1 MSTSEKSSTTDIS
14 TIPVV
19 KKKRKWYLIPTY
31 IAVVFYIIFLGF
43 PFIWMLST
51 SFKSPYELLQLK
63 HSIIPDGFYWQN
75 YVDIIEKRGLINSA
89 KNSLVIALLTAALT
103 TLFTVPAAYAIAR
116 LRKVFTGIATGWILL
131 SQVFP
136 VSLVIIPLFMSVRRL
151 GLLDTIWG
159 LVLVYLVASLPFA
172 LWMLKGYVASIPLDL
187 EEAGAMDGASSL
199 QILRNI
205 VFPLLVP
212 GIVATALFT
221 FLNSWN
227 EFFFALV
234 LIQSPENE
242 TLPLTLARFMGS
254 EGQVLLGPLAAGAF
268 LATIPSLV
276 IFGVMQRKLAS
287 GLLAG
292 AVKG

>member
-1 MSTSEKSSTTDIS
+1 MSNVTKANLAPTPIE
-14 TIPVV
+14 
-19 KKKRKWYLIPTY
+19 KKKRKYYLIPTY
-31 IAVVFYIIFLGF
+31 IAVIFYLLFLGF
-43 PFIWMLST
+43 PFLWMFSISLKT
-51 SFKSPYELLQLK
+51 PYELLQLNP
-63 HSIIPDGFYWQN
+63 SLIPDGFYWQN
-75 YVDIIEKRGLINSA
+75 YIDIIEKRGLINSA
-89 KNSLVIALLTAALT
+89 KNSFVIALLTAALT

-116 LRKVFTGIATGWILL
+116 LRKIFSGIATGWILV

-136 VSLVIIPLFMSVRRL
+136 VSLIIIPLFMAVRRI

-172 LWMLKGYVASIPLDL
+172 LWMLKGYVSSIPVDL
-187 EEAGAMDGASSL
+187 EEAGAMDGASSF
-199 QILRNI
+199 QILRRI

-276 IFGVMQRKLAS
+276 IFGIMQRKLAS

>member
-1 MSTSEKSSTTDIS
+1 MSNSTKVNLADI
-14 TIPVV
+14 PLE
-19 KKKRKWYLIPTY
+19 KKKRKYYLIPTY
-31 IAVVFYIIFLGF
+31 IAFIFYLLFLGF
-43 PFIWMLST
+43 PFLWMFSISL
-51 SFKSPYELLQLK
+51 KSPYELLQLNP
-63 HSIIPDGFYWQN
+63 SLIPDGFYWQN
-75 YVDIIEKRGLINSA
+75 YIDIIEKRGLINSA
-89 KNSLVIALLTAALT
+89 KNSFVIALLTAALT
-103 TLFTVPAAYAIAR
+103 TVFTVPAAYAIAR
-116 LRKVFTGIATGWILL
+116 LRKVFSGIATGWILV

-136 VSLVIIPLFMSVRRL
+136 VSLIIIPLFMAVRRI

-172 LWMLKGYVASIPLDL
+172 LWMLKGYVSSIPLDL
-187 EEAGAMDGASSL
+187 EEAGAMDGASSF
-199 QILRNI
+199 QILRRI

-276 IFGVMQRKLAS
+276 IFGIMQRKLAS